1 MATPLTTSA
10 DSDPASEIA
19 RRLGYAFQDP
29 ALLRTALTHKSVGT
43 DNYER
48 LEFLGD
54 AALGFLI
61 AQLLFEAKP
70 DATEQQL
77 TLMRA
82 KLVNA
87 ASLAAVAKELR
98 LGELLRLGLG
108 ARRSGVAE
116 SASILADTLEAVLG
130 AVVCDGGLGAAKSVV
145 RKAFESRLQSIGDAD
160 LKDAKTRL
168 QEYLQGQGA
177 ELPVYTVIDMSG
189 KDHAPVFAVDCVIAE
204 FDVRTQGRGKSRRSA
219 ETNAAAAAL
228 RHLQTS

>member
-1 MATPLTTSA
+1 MATPLTISA

-87 ASLAAVAKELR
+87 ATLAAVAKELR

-130 AVVCDGGLGAAKSVV
+130 AVVCDGGLAAAKGVV

-177 ELPVYTVIDMSG
+177 ALPVYTVTDTSG
-189 KDHAPVFAVDCVIAE
+189 EDHAPVFAVDCVIAE